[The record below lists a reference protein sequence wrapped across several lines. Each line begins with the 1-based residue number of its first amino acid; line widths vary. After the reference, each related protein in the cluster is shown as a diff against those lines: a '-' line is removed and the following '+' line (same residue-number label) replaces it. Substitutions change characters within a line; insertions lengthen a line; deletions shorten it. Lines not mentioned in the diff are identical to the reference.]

1 MSDPRESN
9 DIEGLPDSESETGP
23 SLTPTDANT
32 DPAEVERAER
42 RIDSDS
48 GLSPVI
54 EQQGGAAL
62 ANIGRRRGAERLF
75 RD

>member
-1 MSDPRESN
+1 MPDPRDPHDGER
-9 DIEGLPDSESETGP
+9 LPDDEAETGP
-23 SLTPTDANT
+23 SLTPTDADT
-32 DPAEVERAER
+32 DPANVERAER

-48 GLSPVI
+48 GLSPAV

-62 ANIGRRRGAERLF
+62 ANIGSRRGADRLF

>member
-1 MSDPRESN
+1 MSDPRESE
-9 DIEGLPDSESETGP
+9 DAARLPDDEAETGP
-23 SLTPTDANT
+23 SLTPTDADT
-32 DPAEVERAER
+32 DPADVEQAER

-48 GLSPVI
+48 GLSPAI

-62 ANIGRRRGAERLF
+62 ANIGQRRGADRLF